1 MVPRTG
7 AHSCV
12 GCRGSGSLR
21 IVGRG
26 RLPLGTAPGGLGCC
40 GKAQW
45 VLIAGSLLLLPA
57 QVCRRAAVAAFS
69 AFPKL
74 FFFFFSSRKAIA
86 AAAPATLPDPP
97 YRTHQNMGNSRMKS
111 KELCVW
117 TQSISSLLSPSLF
130 CFRQHTV
137 SLCHGTCAFP
147 HALSKNGQPLDAALY
162 SRINCG
168 DFLIARKINK

>member
-97 YRTHQNMGNSRMKS
+97 YRTHQNMGNSS
-111 KELCVW
+111 YEVQGALCMDTKHLQLAFSLPFLFQAAHRVPLPW
-117 TQSISSLLSPSLF
+117 DLCFSSCPQQKWAAFGCSPLF
-130 CFRQHTV
+130 
-137 SLCHGTCAFP
+137 
-147 HALSKNGQPLDAALY
+147 
-162 SRINCG
+162 
-168 DFLIARKINK
+168 

>member
-74 FFFFFSSRKAIA
+74 FFFFS
-86 AAAPATLPDPP
+86 PP
-97 YRTHQNMGNSRMKS
+97 GKQLLQLLLQHCLILHTGPTRTWVI
-111 KELCVW
+111 LV
-117 TQSISSLLSPSLF
+117 
-130 CFRQHTV
+130 
-137 SLCHGTCAFP
+137 
-147 HALSKNGQPLDAALY
+147 
-162 SRINCG
+162 
-168 DFLIARKINK
+168 